1 MSWKSLPMWFRVF
14 VIALLA
20 LFIVALLQ
28 DQIQKKKKLYNKWLA
43 TQKEIRELLI
53 ERRNL
58 LLLIARVKKIAHV
71 STQVIKVILV
81 ICFFIFISILQK
93 VYNWDIFTSTAAAG
107 SFVGLVFGIVIMF
120 VNSKIRNLN
129 DLLDS
134 LSSLIEK
141 RSMKRYGVHS
151 LQLDKI
157 DVRLVELTEQSSTIK
172 SMIRS

>member
-20 LFIVALLQ
+20 LFIVAILQ
-28 DQIQKKKKLYNKWLA
+28 DQIQKKKKLYEKWLD

-58 LLLIARVKKIAHV
+58 LFLISKVKKIAHV
-71 STQVIKVILV
+71 SIQVIKIVLV
-81 ICFFIFISILQK
+81 FCFFIFISILQK
-93 VYNWDIFTSTAAAG
+93 TYNWDIFTSTAAA
-107 SFVGLVFGIVIMF
+107 STFIGLIFTMIIMF

-134 LSSLIEK
+134 LSSLIEE
-141 RSMKRYGVHS
+141 RSMKRYGVHP